1 MIHDR
6 RQIEQPAPI
15 ASVAESFIAAFPDIA
30 VFADDL
36 VVTDDAVTY
45 DWTFTGTSAATGMSA
60 RIPCFEEWTI
70 GADGLIA
77 ESRGHYDQP
86 STTDNFARVPQ
97 PASALR

>member
-1 MIHDR
+1 VI
-6 RQIEQPAPI
+6 
-15 ASVAESFIAAFPDIA
+15 
-30 VFADDL
+30 DD
-36 VVTDDAVTY
+36 VVEY
-45 DWTFTGTSAATGMSA
+45 HWTFTGTSAETGKSV
-60 RIPCFEEWTI
+60 RVPGFEEWTI